1 MGPKKPVSLEVGL
14 EVLANCIWV
23 LETNSDLLKEHSELL
38 CLLPS
43 SNLVV
48 LIHQICGISYM
59 PSLTNYQRSTFPPMV
74 GQWTQYRVDKSLTIL
89 ERWACGQA
97 ACLAPNG
104 WLYSEHSRLFPSLDR
119 KHNLGCFFPMV
130 GQCSQYWAIF
140 PPMVRPWAR

>member
-23 LETNSDLLKEHSELL
+23 LETNSDLPQEHSELL

-48 LIHQICGISYM
+48 LIHQICVISYM

-74 GQWTQYRVDKSLTIL
+74 GQ
-89 ERWACGQA
+89 
-97 ACLAPNG
+97 
-104 WLYSEHSRLFPSLDR
+104 
-119 KHNLGCFFPMV
+119 
-130 GQCSQYWAIF
+130 
-140 PPMVRPWAR
+140 